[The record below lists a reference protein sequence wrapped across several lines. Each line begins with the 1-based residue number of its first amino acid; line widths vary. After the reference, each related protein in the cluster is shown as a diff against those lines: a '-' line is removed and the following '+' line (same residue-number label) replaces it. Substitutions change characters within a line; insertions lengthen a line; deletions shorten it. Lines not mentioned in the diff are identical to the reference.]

1 MRSAPQEGQA
11 PNDAVQPRVNYRVK
25 IEKIEN
31 EPEAG
36 REYTTRV
43 LGIYNN
49 EKYYG
54 VNVEIQEQQRY
65 TDTILHPGTPLPNW
79 HLMSP
84 SRPALPPESM

>member
-1 MRSAPQEGQA
+1 MRIAPQEGQP
-11 PNDAVQPRVNYRVK
+11 PNDGVQPRVNYRVK
-25 IEKIEN
+25 IKEIGN
-31 EPEAG
+31 ESEAERG
-36 REYTTRV
+36 YTTRV

-54 VNVEIQEQQRY
+54 INVEIREQQTY
-65 TDTILHPGTPLPNW
+65 TDTILHPGTPLANR